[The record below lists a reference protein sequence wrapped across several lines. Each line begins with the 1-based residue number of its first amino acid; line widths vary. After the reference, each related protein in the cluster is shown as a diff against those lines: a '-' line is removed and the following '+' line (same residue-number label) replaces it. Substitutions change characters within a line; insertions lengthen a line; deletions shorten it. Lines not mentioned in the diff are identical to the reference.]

1 LYDVAVIGGG
11 PIGSYVAGGLADL
24 GYGVMVLEQK
34 EVLDGPV
41 CCTGLIGSEFC
52 SRFAVDA
59 GVVLKRV
66 NGASLFSPAGKT
78 FRVWR
83 PQAQAYVLDRAAF
96 NLEMAKAAQR
106 KGAEYM
112 LSSRVEEMQV
122 TNDCAI
128 LGVTRQGERLNY
140 QARVAV
146 IASGF
151 DSGLA
156 EKLGL
161 GKIDHFVLGAQAE
174 TEASGIDEVE
184 VYFGEAVAPGFFA
197 WLVPTSS
204 TAARVGLL
212 ARQNPGLYLRKLTSC
227 LAAQGKIAS
236 DDIAPSFSGVPLKP
250 LPRTYGDRV
259 LVVGTAAGQVKPT
272 TGGGLYYGLLCAGM
286 ATDSLKRALELN
298 DLSKAGL
305 ADYQRQWQ
313 SRLGREIK
321 TGRRVRRLYERLSD
335 RQLERIFSAVSADGL
350 VDAVLQDGLSFDWHS
365 AGLWW
370 LLKQEAIARAIG
382 IMKIPFRSW
391 SRD

>member
-11 PIGSYVAGGLADL
+11 PMGSYVAGGLAEL
-24 GYGVMVLEQK
+24 GYGGVVLEQK

-41 CCTGLIGSEFC
+41 CCTGLIGGECF
-52 SRFAVDA
+52 SRFAVDT
-59 GVVLKRV
+59 GVVLKQV
-66 NGASLFSPAGKT
+66 NGASLFSPSGKT

-96 NLEMAKAAQR
+96 NVEMAKAAQR
-106 KGAEYM
+106 KGAEYV
-112 LSSRVEEMQV
+112 LSSRVEGMRI
-122 TNDCAI
+122 TDDCAI
-128 LGVTRQGERLNY
+128 LEVTRHRERFNY

-151 DSGLA
+151 DSGLV

-161 GKIDHFVLGAQAE
+161 GKIDHFVLGAQVE
-174 TEASGIDEVE
+174 TETSGIDEVE
-184 VYFGEAVAPGFFA
+184 VYFGQGVAPGFFA
-197 WLVPTSS
+197 WLVPTSP

-212 ARQNPGLYLRKLTSC
+212 ARDNPGLYLRKLTSF

-236 DDIAPSFSGVPLKP
+236 DDVAPSYGGVPLKP
-250 LPRTYGDRV
+250 LPRTYGERV

-272 TGGGLYYGLLCAGM
+272 TGGGLYYGLLSAEM
-286 ATDSLKRALELN
+286 ATDSLKQALKID

-305 ADYQRQWQ
+305 ADYERRWQ
-313 SRLGREIK
+313 SRLGREMK
-321 TGRRVRRLYERLSD
+321 TGQRVRRLYERLSD
-335 RQLERIFSAVSADGL
+335 RQLERVFSAVRADGL
-350 VDAVLQDGLSFDWHS
+350 VDVLLQDGLSFDWHS

-370 LLKQEAIARAIG
+370 LLRQEAIARAIG
-382 IMKIPFRSW
+382 IMRIPFRGR